1 MSCEHAFSL
10 VALRCLASVVAVHDA
25 TARGD
30 FAALHQM
37 RIAVTCLKSAV
48 AFFAPMVADDEWLRL
63 KDDIRWLNSH
73 LGAARDLDV
82 VIGQITPPRDG
93 LDSPQLH
100 EAWSASHAG
109 VAVALRSDR
118 FNRLIGQTADWIQGG
133 HWRLSGDEIRRSTR
147 VSTIADYARQRL
159 GHWQE
164 QILRKGC
171 SLVEMDTEARHR
183 LRIKT
188 KRVRYATEW
197 FGLFLPGATPK
208 LQRARLKQL
217 RRAQSSLGEL
227 NDAERARTL
236 FEQTGTD
243 DEARTSRKRSDEKS
257 EARLIK
263 AAQAAFEAIAA
274 LSEA

>member
-10 VALRCLASVVAVHDA
+10 IALRCLASIVAVHDA

-30 FAALHQM
+30 SAALHQM

-48 AFFAPMVADDEWLRL
+48 AFFAPMVGDEEWRRL
-63 KDDIRWLNSH
+63 KDDVRWLNGH

-82 VIGQITPPRDG
+82 VIGQIASTQGSQDTRPLQD
-93 LDSPQLH
+93 
-100 EAWSASHAG
+100 AWSASHAG

-147 VSTIADYARQRL
+147 VSTIADYSRQRL
-159 GHWQE
+159 SHWQE
-164 QILRKGC
+164 QILSKGC
-171 SLVEMDTEARHR
+171 NLVEMDAEARHR

-197 FGLFLPGATPK
+197 FGLLLPGATPK

-236 FEQTGTD
+236 FEQAGAD
-243 DEARTSRKRSDEKS
+243 DDARFSRKRSDEKS
-257 EARLIK
+257 EARLIR

-274 LSEA
+274 LSKS